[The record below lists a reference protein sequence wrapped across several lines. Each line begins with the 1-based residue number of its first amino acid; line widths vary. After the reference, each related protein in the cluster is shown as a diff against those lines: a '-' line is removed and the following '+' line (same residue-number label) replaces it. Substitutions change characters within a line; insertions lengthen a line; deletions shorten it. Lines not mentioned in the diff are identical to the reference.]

1 LNPQSLSSLL
11 TASRDFRTRL
21 ADEQPLSRPML
32 HLYQRGKVPLF
43 MSKERG
49 EELFRAL
56 HSLLDAVTN
65 LNLQDLEAEAKAA
78 SAFKKAQ
85 AESLCNGWTS

>member
-1 LNPQSLSSLL
+1 
-11 TASRDFRTRL
+11 
-21 ADEQPLSRPML
+21 
-32 HLYQRGKVPLF
+32 

-65 LNLQDLEAEAKAA
+65 LYLRDLEAEAKAA
-78 SAFKKAQ
+78 SSPQKAK
-85 AESLCNGWTS
+85 AESSTQGGGTSASASAKGEAKDPDHDWAEVPYNPVPITPLSTRL

>member
-1 LNPQSLSSLL
+1 
-11 TASRDFRTRL
+11 
-21 ADEQPLSRPML
+21 
-32 HLYQRGKVPLF
+32 

-65 LNLQDLEAEAKAA
+65 LNLQDVEAEAKAA
-78 SAFKKAQ
+78 SVSKKAQ
-85 AESLCNGWTS
+85 AES

>member
-1 LNPQSLSSLL
+1 
-11 TASRDFRTRL
+11 
-21 ADEQPLSRPML
+21 
-32 HLYQRGKVPLF
+32 

>member
-1 LNPQSLSSLL
+1 
-11 TASRDFRTRL
+11 
-21 ADEQPLSRPML
+21 
-32 HLYQRGKVPLF
+32 

-65 LNLQDLEAEAKAA
+65 LNLRDLEAEAKAA
-78 SAFKKAQ
+78 SSSQKAK
-85 AESLCNGWTS
+85 AEQVVNPRGWHICKCICKGKS